1 MGISDGGSMG
11 NSNGGGSMGIS
22 DGGSMGNSDGGGSYG
37 MSNGGSMG
45 NGNGGGV
52 GNSDGG
58 GNTGTVALGV
68 GGMVD
73 NGLFNNLVDG
83 VDLVGGGD
91 RDGTGN
97 LNSVGLGNML
107 GNNDFSLNGDGDID
121 GDINV
126 VLVDL
131 ELGDNVGLDGG
142 DLGVSSHWGEDS
154 LLGDSVSGGGAKVDR
169 CRGDGSSIGGNSGN
183 SWGRQGTG
191 LNKGLGLAGNIA
203 GGRLGD
209 NFLVGLD
216 VLVTGLHLLGAD
228 LNGLVSNNS
237 ILNMFL
243 YNWGSSSVGVVGL
256 TNSNGGSGYGMSG
269 NGMTSNG
276 VSGNGMSGITKSGVS
291 KSIRCVSIGSRGAK
305 SACNESKCDHKSI
318 HFSLFPLSSV
328 QKILPC

>member
-1 MGISDGGSMG
+1 MGT
-11 NSNGGGSMGIS
+11 SNQGGGGVGNTNGSS
-22 DGGSMGNSDGGGSYG
+22 SSMGNSDGGGSYG
-37 MSNGGSMG
+37 MSNGSSMG

-58 GNTGTVALGV
+58 GNMGSGGLGV

-91 RDGTGN
+91 RDSTGN

-131 ELGDNVGLDGG
+131 EFGDNVGLDGG

-191 LNKGLGLAGNIA
+191 LNNGLGLAGNIA
-203 GGRLGD
+203 GGGLGD
-209 NFLVGLD
+209 NLLVGLD
-216 VLVTGLHLLGAD
+216 VLVTGLDLLGAYLD
-228 LNGLVSNNS
+228 GLVSNNS
-237 ILNMFL
+237 VLNMFL
-243 YNWGSSSVGVVGL
+243 YNWGSSSIGVMGL
-256 TNSNGGSGYGMSG
+256 ANSNGGSG
-269 NGMTSNG
+269 NGMASK
-276 VSGNGMSGITKSGVS
+276 TKMACSKCVGS
-291 KSIRCVSIGSRGAK
+291 KSQRCISIRSRGAI